1 MSDTVKSAKKAKVDP
16 NEPKDA
22 KFRRLASTRG
32 DKLIHQMKLLKNLGT
47 SYAYRMDPDLAEELL
62 NKFDKQVSD
71 LRDTWVAK
79 ITEMR
84 KTTEPVDVDDVESE
98 DDVVNIVE
106 EVESE
111 EEPAVIID

>member
-1 MSDTVKSAKKAKVDP
+1 MSEIVNSIKKAKVDP

-47 SYAYRMDPDLAEELL
+47 SYAYRMDADLAEELL
-62 NKFDKQVSD
+62 NKFDKHVSD
-71 LRDTWVAK
+71 LRDTWVTK

-84 KTTEPVDVDDVESE
+84 KTTEPVDVNDIDDEV
-98 DDVVNIVE
+98 DVNEV
-106 EVESE
+106 VESE

>member
-1 MSDTVKSAKKAKVDP
+1 MSETVKSAKKAKVDP

-62 NKFDKQVSD
+62 NKFDKHVSD
-71 LRDTWVAK
+71 LRDTWVTK

-84 KTTEPVDVDDVESE
+84 KTTEPVDVDEVDVA
-98 DDVVNIVE
+98 E
-106 EVESE
+106 EVGSE
-111 EEPAVIID
+111 EEPAVVMD